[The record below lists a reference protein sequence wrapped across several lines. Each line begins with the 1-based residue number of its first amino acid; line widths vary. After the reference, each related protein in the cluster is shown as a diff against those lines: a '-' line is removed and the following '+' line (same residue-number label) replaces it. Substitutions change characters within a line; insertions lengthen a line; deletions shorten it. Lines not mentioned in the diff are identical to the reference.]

1 MISVVL
7 PTYNEREN
15 ILKLIEK
22 IEDVVK
28 RHKLKAEL
36 LVVDDS
42 SPDGTA
48 DAVRIVNKKYGNI
61 RVLVRKEKLGIGSA
75 HMFGYKHSK
84 GDIVIPMDTDLSH
97 KPESIPDMLRKLD
110 EGYDIVVGSRH
121 IKGSYYER
129 KKFDTKK
136 KHFVSKYGNKLITF
150 ISGVPIHDFTNG
162 YRAIRRNVIDSIETE
177 SNSNSF
183 LAEFLI
189 KAHKKGFRI
198 TEIPVSFIDRKAGK
212 SKTRV
217 GLEVFRV
224 FFDVLKYSR

>member
-1 MISVVL
+1 MISIVL

-22 IEDVVK
+22 IESVVK
-28 RHKLKAEL
+28 IKKLSAEI
-36 LVVDDS
+36 LVIDDS

-48 DAVRIVNKKYGNI
+48 DAVRAINKKFGNI
-61 RVLVRKEKLGIGSA
+61 RVLIRKKKLGIGSA
-75 HMFGYKHSK
+75 HMFGYKNSK
-84 GDIVIPMDTDLSH
+84 GDIVIAMDTDLSH
-97 KPESIPDMLRKLD
+97 NPESIPDMLKKLA

-129 KKFDTKK
+129 KKLETKK
-136 KHFVSKYGNKLITF
+136 KYFISKYGNNLITF

-162 YRAIRRNVIDSIETE
+162 YRAIRKKVIDDLETE

-189 KAHKKGFRI
+189 KAHKKGFRV

-217 GLEVFRV
+217 GLEAFRV
-224 FFDVLKYSR
+224 FLDVLKYSR